1 VNAWAEC
8 NSPVS
13 EHDLS
18 VTLFGDNMKQ
28 LRATVAKETNKPIIE
43 NKDTYITCKNRS
55 DVHTFQGAAMGTSW
69 ENGRPY
75 VQFKFGNKI
84 ERACGY

>member
-1 VNAWAEC
+1 MSSCLMAALVIAALTP
-8 NSPVS
+8 SGHAVR
-13 EHDLS
+13 
-18 VTLFGDNMKQ
+18 TLAF
-28 LRATVAKETNKPIIE
+28 IE
-43 NKDTYITCKNRS
+43 NKDTYITCKSKS